1 VLILEP
7 AAQGAPW
14 EVVELSAPAEFF
26 AGAGGAGSF
35 SGPAAAVHRAYDL
48 LTLMSEGRVPAMH
61 EHVQQSVREFVR
73 ELEQRGYDR
82 ETALKLLMD
91 VADRQA
97 SLPPKA
103 TRPNKRKAI

>member
-1 VLILEP
+1 
-7 AAQGAPW
+7 
-14 EVVELSAPAEFF
+14 
-26 AGAGGAGSF
+26 
-35 SGPAAAVHRAYDL
+35 
-48 LTLMSEGRVPAMH
+48 MH

-82 ETALKLLMD
+82 ESALKLLMD

-103 TRPNKRKAI
+103 VRRERSHRKAV